1 VVQTAGVK
9 AYVGVTDGDWYRF
22 LAARPSLAE
31 VNFWR
36 PGGGREFRV
45 LTPGEPFFFKTH
57 YPDNRVV
64 GGGFYSG
71 FAQLPIS
78 TAWELFAEANGVD
91 SLEQMRARVGQYR
104 RVPIH
109 PHEDPVIGCVFVRD
123 VVFFSQDASADP
135 PPEFAP
141 NIVQGKG
148 YDLAVSSFEGY
159 FVELLARLVGGP
171 VEVDLGM
178 PWHRPGPVYGDAR
191 LTPQRLG
198 QQSFQAVVLSA
209 YHHRC
214 AVTGGRIRP
223 VLQAA
228 HIRPLPEGGEHRL
241 DNGLLLR
248 SDVHTL
254 YDRGYLGVDP
264 KHRLLVSPRLRAEF
278 GNGEQ
283 FYSRAGQLIA
293 VPERR
298 GDRPNREFLEWH
310 LETVFK
316 AA

>member
-1 VVQTAGVK
+1 VK

-22 LAARPSLAE
+22 LAARPVLNE

-57 YPDNRVV
+57 HPQNRVV

-71 FAQLPIS
+71 FAQLRIS
-78 TAWELFAEANGVD
+78 EAWELFGEDNGVS
-91 SLEQMRARVGQYR
+91 SLAQMRARVSRYR
-104 RVPIH
+104 RQPIG
-109 PHEDPVIGCVFVRD
+109 PDEDPVIGCVFVRD
-123 VVFFSQDASADP
+123 TTFFRDEEVADAP
-135 PPEFAP
+135 PDFAP
-141 NIVQGKG
+141 NVVQGKS
-148 YDLAVSSFEGY
+148 YDFAYPARGGY
-159 FVELLARLVGGP
+159 FANLVDRLLGLRI
-171 VEVDLGM
+171 EIDLSE
-178 PWHRPGPVYGDAR
+178 PWHRPGPVYGDPR
-191 LTPQRLG
+191 LVPQRLG
-198 QQSFQAVVLSA
+198 QQSFQAVVLQA
-209 YHHRC
+209 YGRRC
-214 AVTGGRIRP
+214 AITGAKIRP

-228 HIRPLPEGGEHRL
+228 HIRPLPMGGEHRI

-264 KHRLLVSPRLRAEF
+264 RHRLLVSPRLREEF

-283 FYSRAGQLIA
+283 FYARAGELIA

-298 GDRPNREFLEWH
+298 GDRPHREFLEWH
-310 LETVFK
+310 LDEVFK